1 MSNDYLSAHDHELS
15 ELARQ
20 RQFYAEKYARAQELA
35 DCLDL
40 WTQRLADALFL
51 TLVDSGAHGA
61 ECSGVLRDYRDWV
74 REWEARS

>member
-1 MSNDYLSAHDHELS
+1 MSDNYLSAIDHEIERLTI
-15 ELARQ
+15 Q
-20 RQFYAEKYARAQELA
+20 RQFYAEELA
-35 DCLDL
+35 KFQRLSDDLDL

-74 REWEARS
+74 REWEARK

>member
-1 MSNDYLSAHDHELS
+1 MSDNYLSAIDHEIERLTI
-15 ELARQ
+15 Q
-20 RQFYAEKYARAQELA
+20 RQFYAEELA
-35 DCLDL
+35 KFQRLSDDLDL

-74 REWEARS
+74 REWEAGK

>member
-1 MSNDYLSAHDHELS
+1 MSDNYLSAIDHEIERLTI
-15 ELARQ
+15 Q
-20 RQFYAEKYARAQELA
+20 RQFYAEELA
-35 DCLDL
+35 KFQRLSDDLDL

>member
-1 MSNDYLSAHDHELS
+1 MNHDYSSREDLEIAT
-15 ELARQ
+15 LARQ

-35 DCLDL
+35 DVLDL